1 MARPAADA
9 HPLKQLHPFVSLNK
23 FLNYGAERDRTA
35 DLQSAILALSQLSY
49 CPIQTV
55 KSDVGIFH
63 NSSQITAL
71 TTERVG
77 FEPTVHMVD
86 TRSPGVPIQ
95 PLSHLSRKQGDE
107 WHETLFGHHCD
118 PSLYTAVTN
127 GEGGI
132 RTHGTRRYN
141 GFRDRPIQPLS
152 HLSGAGVKAIKFQ
165 VSTRSGTFNR
175 TTSTLH
181 GLL

>member
-1 MARPAADA
+1 MARSVADA
-9 HPLKQLHPFVSLNK
+9 HLLKQFHPFFRLNK

-55 KSDVGIFH
+55 KSDIGIFH

-107 WHETLFGHHCD
+107 WHEYSFRPLLRPIAIHCCYQRRGWDSNPRYPEVQRFSRPSDSTTLAPLRSGCQSYKV
-118 PSLYTAVTN
+118 PSLYK
-127 GEGGI
+127 
-132 RTHGTRRYN
+132 TRN
-141 GFRDRPIQPLS
+141 L
-152 HLSGAGVKAIKFQ
+152 
-165 VSTRSGTFNR
+165 
-175 TTSTLH
+175 
-181 GLL
+181 